1 MFRKDYCDGEAWY
14 FFEFIVIY
22 KSNGPI
28 EPPAC
33 SDANFGMFIALEQ
46 RKFGSPIPSIPFS
59 LIPTIYDF
67 TAFFAKHAAI
77 FDGLLFTEEL
87 TVLIPR

>member
-1 MFRKDYCDGEAWY
+1 
-14 FFEFIVIY
+14 
-22 KSNGPI
+22 
-28 EPPAC
+28 
-33 SDANFGMFIALEQ
+33 MFIALEQ
-46 RKFGSPIPSIPFS
+46 RKFGSPIPYIIPFS